1 MNRLSQH
8 SSVGKAAV
16 AVIKIAVILFM
27 IIVAVETL
35 FHVQSYFW
43 LLCGYLSSL
52 LCFAFVAIVKG
63 ADMILMNLWVTSK
76 YVFHC
81 ISKIFVGSITVAI
94 YCLKPIMVF
103 ALNGVF
109 TFLRYLIISFL
120 DWALNLRIDRR
131 SFRQL
136 FFLCGIMKMVMLWGK
151 HATKFICSNVYI
163 GVKEAKRH
171 FDSSFAVCS
180 AETWIIIR
188 KMDRLS
194 GRCKAKMM
202 AILIVVILLTFTVT
216 NASVFPSRH
225 SVLSMC
231 THLLHLTETY
241 LVSVW
246 KNMVLTMDNIR
257 VYVSMNFG
265 ALTSIKL
272 SDNICVIMEN
282 VCWFISKVFEALNSI
297 VHSFLEWMALLASYG
312 LTVLCYLLKLFS
324 VVLFSVWK
332 SIIVILDNLRMFIPK
347 LFEALNS
354 IAHRFLEW
362 LALLASYC
370 LSVSYYLLELFSVVL
385 VSVRENMVVIL
396 DNLRMFILKLFEALN
411 GIAHCFLEWMRLL
424 ASYCLNVSC
433 YLLELFSVVRVSV
446 QESMFVILDNL
457 RMFIPK
463 LFEVLNSIAHRFLE
477 WLALLASYCLSVSYY
492 LLELFSVVL
501 VSVRENMVVILDNL
515 RMFILKLF
523 EALHGIA
530 HSFLEW
536 MALLASHGLN
546 VSYYLLELFSVVL
559 VCVRESMF
567 VILDNLHMFILKFFE
582 ALNSFVHGCLE
593 YIAVSSSYCLTFS
606 SYLAELFSAV
616 LVRVWENMVVIM
628 DNLRMFVSI
637 FFDTLISIRYWE
649 NSCAILENLRWLIS
663 EIFEASNRFA
673 HGCSEWI
680 VLLVSYCSISLCY
693 LLEWF
698 SVVLVSIWEN
708 TMALIN
714 NMRMFMSIIFEVLT
728 SISYWENLCLFI
740 SKISAALTSV
750 THGCLGWIN
759 LLAPC
764 VQTVPSYLPKSFS
777 NGAINLTNYWGNFSL
792 LGVLCG
798 AVIIWRCCFRAVLR
812 KESLGGK

>member
-1 MNRLSQH
+1 M
-8 SSVGKAAV
+8 
-16 AVIKIAVILFM
+16 
-27 IIVAVETL
+27 
-35 FHVQSYFW
+35 
-43 LLCGYLSSL
+43 
-52 LCFAFVAIVKG
+52 
-63 ADMILMNLWVTSK
+63 
-76 YVFHC
+76 
-81 ISKIFVGSITVAI
+81 
-94 YCLKPIMVF
+94 
-103 ALNGVF
+103 
-109 TFLRYLIISFL
+109 
-120 DWALNLRIDRR
+120 
-131 SFRQL
+131 
-136 FFLCGIMKMVMLWGK
+136 
-151 HATKFICSNVYI
+151 FI
-163 GVKEAKRH
+163 
-171 FDSSFAVCS
+171 
-180 AETWIIIR
+180 
-188 KMDRLS
+188 
-194 GRCKAKMM
+194 
-202 AILIVVILLTFTVT
+202 
-216 NASVFPSRH
+216 P
-225 SVLSMC
+225 
-231 THLLHLTETY
+231 
-241 LVSVW
+241 
-246 KNMVLTMDNIR
+246 
-257 VYVSMNFG
+257 
-265 ALTSIKL
+265 KL
-272 SDNICVIMEN
+272 
-282 VCWFISKVFEALNSI
+282 FEALNSI
-297 VHSFLEWMALLASYG
+297 VHTFLEWMALLASYG
-312 LTVLCYLLKLFS
+312 LTVLCYLLELFS

-332 SIIVILDNLRMFIPK
+332 SMIVILDNLRMFIPK

-385 VSVRENMVVIL
+385 VSVRENTVVIL

-457 RMFIPK
+457 RIFIPK
-463 LFEVLNSIAHRFLE
+463 LFEVLHGVTHSFLE
-477 WLALLASYCLSVSYY
+477 WMALLASHGRNVSYY

-501 VSVRENMVVILDNL
+501 VS
-515 RMFILKLF
+515 
-523 EALHGIA
+523 
-530 HSFLEW
+530 
-536 MALLASHGLN
+536 
-546 VSYYLLELFSVVL
+546 
-559 VCVRESMF
+559 VRESMF

-582 ALNSFVHGCLE
+582 ALNSFAHGCLE

-637 FFDTLISIRYWE
+637 LFDTLISIRYWE

-708 TMALIN
+708 TTALIN

-750 THGCLGWIN
+750 THGCSGWIN

-777 NGAINLTNYWGNFSL
+777 NGAINLTNYWGSFSL

-812 KESLGGK
+812 KESSGGK

>member
-1 MNRLSQH
+1 MYHHLNR
-8 SSVGKAAV
+8 SSAAV

-27 IIVAVETL
+27 IIVAVETI
-35 FHVQSYFW
+35 FHLRSYFW

-63 ADMILMNLWVTSK
+63 ADMILMNVWVTSK
-76 YVFHC
+76 YVFYC

-94 YCLKPIMVF
+94 YCLKLIMVF

-120 DWALNLRIDRR
+120 DWALNLRIDWR
-131 SFRQL
+131 SFGQL
-136 FFLCGIMKMVMLWGK
+136 CFLCGIMKMVMLWGK
-151 HATKFICSNVYI
+151 HATRFICSNVSI

-188 KMDRLS
+188 KMDRLG

-216 NASVFPSRH
+216 NASVFSSRH
-225 SVLSMC
+225 SVLSTF

-246 KNMVLTMDNIR
+246 KNMVLTMDNLR

-312 LTVLCYLLKLFS
+312 LTVLCYLLELFS

-332 SIIVILDNLRMFIPK
+332 SMIVILDNLRMFIPK

-385 VSVRENMVVIL
+385 VSVRENTVVIL
-396 DNLRMFILKLFEALN
+396 DNLRMFILKLFEALD

-446 QESMFVILDNL
+446 Q
-457 RMFIPK
+457 
-463 LFEVLNSIAHRFLE
+463 
-477 WLALLASYCLSVSYY
+477 
-492 LLELFSVVL
+492 
-501 VSVRENMVVILDNL
+501 
-515 RMFILKLF
+515 
-523 EALHGIA
+523 
-530 HSFLEW
+530 
-536 MALLASHGLN
+536 N

-582 ALNSFVHGCLE
+582 ALNSFAHGCLE

-637 FFDTLISIRYWE
+637 FFDTLISIKYWE

-708 TMALIN
+708 TTALIN

-740 SKISAALTSV
+740 SKISAAFTSV

-777 NGAINLTNYWGNFSL
+777 NSAINLTNYWGSFSL

-812 KESLGGK
+812 KESSGGK

>member
-1 MNRLSQH
+1 MYHHLNR
-8 SSVGKAAV
+8 SSAAV

-27 IIVAVETL
+27 IIVAVETI
-35 FHVQSYFW
+35 FHLRSYFW

-63 ADMILMNLWVTSK
+63 ADMILMNVWVTSK
-76 YVFHC
+76 YVFYC

-94 YCLKPIMVF
+94 YCLKLIMVF

-120 DWALNLRIDRR
+120 DWALNLRIDWR
-131 SFRQL
+131 SFGQL
-136 FFLCGIMKMVMLWGK
+136 CFLCGIMKMVMLWGK
-151 HATKFICSNVYI
+151 HATRFICSNVSI

-188 KMDRLS
+188 KMDRLG

-216 NASVFPSRH
+216 NASVFSSRH
-225 SVLSMC
+225 SVLSTF

-246 KNMVLTMDNIR
+246 KNMVLTMDNLR

-272 SDNICVIMEN
+272 SDNICAIMEN

-332 SIIVILDNLRMFIPK
+332 SMIVILDNLRMFIPK

-385 VSVRENMVVIL
+385 VSVRENTVVIL
-396 DNLRMFILKLFEALN
+396 DNLRMFILKLFEALD

-446 QESMFVILDNL
+446 Q
-457 RMFIPK
+457 
-463 LFEVLNSIAHRFLE
+463 
-477 WLALLASYCLSVSYY
+477 
-492 LLELFSVVL
+492 
-501 VSVRENMVVILDNL
+501 
-515 RMFILKLF
+515 
-523 EALHGIA
+523 
-530 HSFLEW
+530 
-536 MALLASHGLN
+536 N

-582 ALNSFVHGCLE
+582 ALNSFAHGCLE

-637 FFDTLISIRYWE
+637 FFDTLISIKYWE

-708 TMALIN
+708 TTALIN

-740 SKISAALTSV
+740 SKISAAFTSV

-777 NGAINLTNYWGNFSL
+777 NGAINLTNYWGSFSL

-812 KESLGGK
+812 KESSGGK

>member
-1 MNRLSQH
+1 MYHHLNR
-8 SSVGKAAV
+8 SSAAV

-27 IIVAVETL
+27 IIVAVETI
-35 FHVQSYFW
+35 FHLRSYFW

-63 ADMILMNLWVTSK
+63 ADMILMNVWVTSK
-76 YVFHC
+76 YVFYC

-94 YCLKPIMVF
+94 YCLKLIMVF

-120 DWALNLRIDRR
+120 DWALNLRIDWR
-131 SFRQL
+131 SFGQL
-136 FFLCGIMKMVMLWGK
+136 CFLCGIMKMVMLWGK
-151 HATKFICSNVYI
+151 HATRFICSNVSI

-188 KMDRLS
+188 KMDRLG

-216 NASVFPSRH
+216 NASVFSSRH
-225 SVLSMC
+225 SVLSTF

-246 KNMVLTMDNIR
+246 KNMVLTMDNLR

-312 LTVLCYLLKLFS
+312 LTVLCYLLELFS

-332 SIIVILDNLRMFIPK
+332 SMIVILDNLRMFIPK

-385 VSVRENMVVIL
+385 VSVRENTVVIL
-396 DNLRMFILKLFEALN
+396 DNLRMFILKLFEALD

-446 QESMFVILDNL
+446 Q
-457 RMFIPK
+457 
-463 LFEVLNSIAHRFLE
+463 
-477 WLALLASYCLSVSYY
+477 
-492 LLELFSVVL
+492 
-501 VSVRENMVVILDNL
+501 
-515 RMFILKLF
+515 
-523 EALHGIA
+523 
-530 HSFLEW
+530 
-536 MALLASHGLN
+536 N

-582 ALNSFVHGCLE
+582 ALNSFAHGCLE

-606 SYLAELFSAV
+606 SYLAEFFSAV

-637 FFDTLISIRYWE
+637 FFDTLISIKYWE

-708 TMALIN
+708 TTALIN

-740 SKISAALTSV
+740 SKISAAFTSV

-777 NGAINLTNYWGNFSL
+777 NGAINLTNYWGSFSL

-812 KESLGGK
+812 KESSGGK

>member
-1 MNRLSQH
+1 MYHHLNR
-8 SSVGKAAV
+8 SSAAV

-27 IIVAVETL
+27 IIVAVETI
-35 FHVQSYFW
+35 FHLRSYFW

-52 LCFAFVAIVKG
+52 ICFAFVVIVKG
-63 ADMILMNLWVTSK
+63 ADMILMNVWVTSK

-94 YCLKPIMVF
+94 YCLKLIMVF

-120 DWALNLRIDRR
+120 DWALNLRIDWR
-131 SFRQL
+131 SFGQL
-136 FFLCGIMKMVMLWGK
+136 CFLCGIMKMVMLWGK
-151 HATKFICSNVYI
+151 HATRFICSNVSI

-188 KMDRLS
+188 KMDRLG

-216 NASVFPSRH
+216 NASVFSSRH
-225 SVLSMC
+225 SVLSTF

-246 KNMVLTMDNIR
+246 KNMVLTMDNLR

-312 LTVLCYLLKLFS
+312 LTVLCYLLELFS

-332 SIIVILDNLRMFIPK
+332 SMIVILDNLRMFIPK

-385 VSVRENMVVIL
+385 VSVRENTVVIL
-396 DNLRMFILKLFEALN
+396 DNLRMFILKLFEALD

-446 QESMFVILDNL
+446 Q
-457 RMFIPK
+457 
-463 LFEVLNSIAHRFLE
+463 
-477 WLALLASYCLSVSYY
+477 
-492 LLELFSVVL
+492 
-501 VSVRENMVVILDNL
+501 
-515 RMFILKLF
+515 
-523 EALHGIA
+523 
-530 HSFLEW
+530 
-536 MALLASHGLN
+536 N

-582 ALNSFVHGCLE
+582 ALNSFAHGCLE

-637 FFDTLISIRYWE
+637 FFDTLISIKYWE

-698 SVVLVSIWEN
+698 SFALVSIWEN
-708 TMALIN
+708 MTALID

-740 SKISAALTSV
+740 SKISAAFTSV

-777 NGAINLTNYWGNFSL
+777 NGAINLTNYWGSFSL

-812 KESLGGK
+812 KESSGGK

>member
-1 MNRLSQH
+1 MYHHLNR
-8 SSVGKAAV
+8 SSAAV

-27 IIVAVETL
+27 IIVAVETI
-35 FHVQSYFW
+35 FHLRSYFW

-63 ADMILMNLWVTSK
+63 ADMILMNVWVTSK
-76 YVFHC
+76 YVFYC

-120 DWALNLRIDRR
+120 DWALNLRIDWR
-131 SFRQL
+131 SFGQL
-136 FFLCGIMKMVMLWGK
+136 CFLCGIMKMVMLWGK

-171 FDSSFAVCS
+171 FDSSFAVCR

-246 KNMVLTMDNIR
+246 KNMVLTMDNLR

-312 LTVLCYLLKLFS
+312 LTVLCYLLELFS

-332 SIIVILDNLRMFIPK
+332 SMIVILDNLRMFIPK

-385 VSVRENMVVIL
+385 VSVRENTVVIL
-396 DNLRMFILKLFEALN
+396 DNLRMFILKLFEALD

-446 QESMFVILDNL
+446 Q
-457 RMFIPK
+457 
-463 LFEVLNSIAHRFLE
+463 
-477 WLALLASYCLSVSYY
+477 
-492 LLELFSVVL
+492 
-501 VSVRENMVVILDNL
+501 
-515 RMFILKLF
+515 
-523 EALHGIA
+523 
-530 HSFLEW
+530 
-536 MALLASHGLN
+536 N

-582 ALNSFVHGCLE
+582 ALNSFAHGCLE

-708 TMALIN
+708 TTALIN

-740 SKISAALTSV
+740 SKISAAFTSV

-798 AVIIWRCCFRAVLR
+798 AVIIWRCCFRTILR

>member
-1 MNRLSQH
+1 MYHHLNR
-8 SSVGKAAV
+8 SSAAV

-27 IIVAVETL
+27 IIVAVETI
-35 FHVQSYFW
+35 FHLRSCFW

-63 ADMILMNLWVTSK
+63 ADMILMNVWVTSK
-76 YVFHC
+76 YVFYC

-120 DWALNLRIDRR
+120 DWALNLRIDWR
-131 SFRQL
+131 SFGQL
-136 FFLCGIMKMVMLWGK
+136 CFLCGIMKMVMLWGK

-216 NASVFPSRH
+216 NASVFSSRH
-225 SVLSMC
+225 SVLSTF

-246 KNMVLTMDNIR
+246 KNMVLTMDNFR

-312 LTVLCYLLKLFS
+312 LTVLCYLLELFS

-332 SIIVILDNLRMFIPK
+332 SMIVILDNLRMFIPK

-370 LSVSYYLLELFSVVL
+370 LSVSYYLLELFSIVL
-385 VSVRENMVVIL
+385 VSVRENTVVIL
-396 DNLRMFILKLFEALN
+396 DNLRMFILKLFEALD

-446 QESMFVILDNL
+446 Q
-457 RMFIPK
+457 
-463 LFEVLNSIAHRFLE
+463 
-477 WLALLASYCLSVSYY
+477 
-492 LLELFSVVL
+492 
-501 VSVRENMVVILDNL
+501 
-515 RMFILKLF
+515 
-523 EALHGIA
+523 
-530 HSFLEW
+530 
-536 MALLASHGLN
+536 N

-582 ALNSFVHGCLE
+582 ALNSFAHGCLE

-673 HGCSEWI
+673 HSCSEWI
-680 VLLVSYCSISLCY
+680 VPLVSYCSISLCY

-708 TMALIN
+708 TTALMN

-740 SKISAALTSV
+740 SKISAAFTSV

-777 NGAINLTNYWGNFSL
+777 NGAINLTNYWGSFSL

-798 AVIIWRCCFRAVLR
+798 AVIIWRCCFRTILR

>member
-1 MNRLSQH
+1 MYHHLNR
-8 SSVGKAAV
+8 SSAAV

-27 IIVAVETL
+27 IIVAVETI
-35 FHVQSYFW
+35 FHLRSYFW

-63 ADMILMNLWVTSK
+63 ADMILMNVWVTSK
-76 YVFHC
+76 YVFYC

-94 YCLKPIMVF
+94 YCLKPIMVS

-120 DWALNLRIDRR
+120 DWALNLRIDWR
-131 SFRQL
+131 SFGQL
-136 FFLCGIMKMVMLWGK
+136 CFLCGIMKMVMLWGK
-151 HATKFICSNVYI
+151 HATRFICSNVSI

-188 KMDRLS
+188 KMDRLG

-216 NASVFPSRH
+216 NASVFSSRH
-225 SVLSMC
+225 SVLSTF

-246 KNMVLTMDNIR
+246 KNMVLTMDNLR

-312 LTVLCYLLKLFS
+312 LTLLCYQLELFS

-332 SIIVILDNLRMFIPK
+332 SMIVILDNLRMFIPK

-385 VSVRENMVVIL
+385 VSVRENTVVIL
-396 DNLRMFILKLFEALN
+396 DNLRMFILKLFEALD

-446 QESMFVILDNL
+446 Q
-457 RMFIPK
+457 
-463 LFEVLNSIAHRFLE
+463 
-477 WLALLASYCLSVSYY
+477 
-492 LLELFSVVL
+492 
-501 VSVRENMVVILDNL
+501 
-515 RMFILKLF
+515 
-523 EALHGIA
+523 
-530 HSFLEW
+530 
-536 MALLASHGLN
+536 N

-582 ALNSFVHGCLE
+582 ALNSFAHGCLE

-637 FFDTLISIRYWE
+637 FFDTLISIKYWE

-708 TMALIN
+708 TTALIN

-740 SKISAALTSV
+740 SKISAAFTSV

-777 NGAINLTNYWGNFSL
+777 NGAINLTNYWGSFSL

-812 KESLGGK
+812 KESSGGK

>member
-1 MNRLSQH
+1 MYHHLNR
-8 SSVGKAAV
+8 SSAAV

-27 IIVAVETL
+27 IIVAVETI
-35 FHVQSYFW
+35 FHLRSCFW

-63 ADMILMNLWVTSK
+63 ADMILMNVWVTSK
-76 YVFHC
+76 YVFYC

-94 YCLKPIMVF
+94 YCLKLIMVF

-120 DWALNLRIDRR
+120 DWALNLRIDWR
-131 SFRQL
+131 SFGQL
-136 FFLCGIMKMVMLWGK
+136 CFLCGIMKMVMLWGK
-151 HATKFICSNVYI
+151 HATRFICSNVSI

-188 KMDRLS
+188 KMDRLG

-216 NASVFPSRH
+216 NASVFSSRH
-225 SVLSMC
+225 SVLSTF

-246 KNMVLTMDNIR
+246 KNMVLTMDNLR

-312 LTVLCYLLKLFS
+312 LTVLCYLLELFS

-332 SIIVILDNLRMFIPK
+332 SMIVILDNLRMFIPK

-385 VSVRENMVVIL
+385 VSVRENTVVIL
-396 DNLRMFILKLFEALN
+396 DNLRMFILKLFEALD

-446 QESMFVILDNL
+446 Q
-457 RMFIPK
+457 
-463 LFEVLNSIAHRFLE
+463 
-477 WLALLASYCLSVSYY
+477 
-492 LLELFSVVL
+492 
-501 VSVRENMVVILDNL
+501 
-515 RMFILKLF
+515 
-523 EALHGIA
+523 
-530 HSFLEW
+530 
-536 MALLASHGLN
+536 N

-582 ALNSFVHGCLE
+582 ALNSFAHGCLE

-637 FFDTLISIRYWE
+637 FFDTLISIKYWE

-708 TMALIN
+708 TTALIN

-740 SKISAALTSV
+740 SKISAAFTSV

-777 NGAINLTNYWGNFSL
+777 NGAINLTNYWGSFSL

-812 KESLGGK
+812 KESSGGK

>member
-1 MNRLSQH
+1 MYHHLNR
-8 SSVGKAAV
+8 SSAAV

-27 IIVAVETL
+27 IIVAVETI
-35 FHVQSYFW
+35 FHLRSYFW

-63 ADMILMNLWVTSK
+63 ADMILMNVWVTSK
-76 YVFHC
+76 YVFYC

-94 YCLKPIMVF
+94 YCLKPIMVS

-120 DWALNLRIDRR
+120 DWALNLRIDWR
-131 SFRQL
+131 SFGQL
-136 FFLCGIMKMVMLWGK
+136 CFLCGIMKMVMLWGK
-151 HATKFICSNVYI
+151 HATRFICSNVSI

-188 KMDRLS
+188 KMDRLG

-216 NASVFPSRH
+216 NASVFSSRH
-225 SVLSMC
+225 SVLSTF

-246 KNMVLTMDNIR
+246 KNMVLTMDNLR

-272 SDNICVIMEN
+272 SDICVIMEN

-312 LTVLCYLLKLFS
+312 LTVLCYLLELFS

-332 SIIVILDNLRMFIPK
+332 SMIVILDNLRMFIPK

-385 VSVRENMVVIL
+385 VSVRENTVVIL
-396 DNLRMFILKLFEALN
+396 DNLRMFILKLFEALD

-446 QESMFVILDNL
+446 Q
-457 RMFIPK
+457 
-463 LFEVLNSIAHRFLE
+463 
-477 WLALLASYCLSVSYY
+477 
-492 LLELFSVVL
+492 
-501 VSVRENMVVILDNL
+501 
-515 RMFILKLF
+515 
-523 EALHGIA
+523 
-530 HSFLEW
+530 
-536 MALLASHGLN
+536 N

-582 ALNSFVHGCLE
+582 ALNSFAHGCLE

-628 DNLRMFVSI
+628 DNLRVFVSI
-637 FFDTLISIRYWE
+637 FFDTLISIKYWE

-708 TMALIN
+708 TTALIN

-764 VQTVPSYLPKSFS
+764 VQTVPSYLAKSFS

-798 AVIIWRCCFRAVLR
+798 AVIIWRYCFRAVLR

>member
-1 MNRLSQH
+1 MYHHLNR
-8 SSVGKAAV
+8 SSAAV

-27 IIVAVETL
+27 IIVAVETI
-35 FHVQSYFW
+35 FHLRSCFW

-120 DWALNLRIDRR
+120 DWALNLRIDWR
-131 SFRQL
+131 SFGQL
-136 FFLCGIMKMVMLWGK
+136 CFLCGIMKMVMLWGK
-151 HATKFICSNVYI
+151 HATRFICSNVSI

-188 KMDRLS
+188 KMDRLG

-216 NASVFPSRH
+216 NASVFSSRH
-225 SVLSMC
+225 SVLSTF

-246 KNMVLTMDNIR
+246 KNMVLTMDNFR

-332 SIIVILDNLRMFIPK
+332 SMIVILDNLRMFIPK

-370 LSVSYYLLELFSVVL
+370 LSVSYYLLELFSIVL
-385 VSVRENMVVIL
+385 VSVRENTVVIL
-396 DNLRMFILKLFEALN
+396 DNLRMFILKLFEALD

-446 QESMFVILDNL
+446 Q
-457 RMFIPK
+457 
-463 LFEVLNSIAHRFLE
+463 
-477 WLALLASYCLSVSYY
+477 
-492 LLELFSVVL
+492 
-501 VSVRENMVVILDNL
+501 
-515 RMFILKLF
+515 
-523 EALHGIA
+523 
-530 HSFLEW
+530 
-536 MALLASHGLN
+536 N

-582 ALNSFVHGCLE
+582 ALNSFAHGCLE

-637 FFDTLISIRYWE
+637 FFDTLISIKYWE

-663 EIFEASNRFA
+663 EIFEVSNRFA

-708 TMALIN
+708 TTALIN

-740 SKISAALTSV
+740 SKISAAFTSV

-777 NGAINLTNYWGNFSL
+777 NGAINLTNYWGSFSL

-812 KESLGGK
+812 KESSGGK

>member
-1 MNRLSQH
+1 
-8 SSVGKAAV
+8 
-16 AVIKIAVILFM
+16 
-27 IIVAVETL
+27 
-35 FHVQSYFW
+35 
-43 LLCGYLSSL
+43 
-52 LCFAFVAIVKG
+52 
-63 ADMILMNLWVTSK
+63 
-76 YVFHC
+76 
-81 ISKIFVGSITVAI
+81 
-94 YCLKPIMVF
+94 MVF

-120 DWALNLRIDRR
+120 DWALNLRIDWR
-131 SFRQL
+131 SFGQL
-136 FFLCGIMKMVMLWGK
+136 CFLCGIMKMVMLWGK
-151 HATKFICSNVYI
+151 HATRFICSNVSI

-188 KMDRLS
+188 KMDRLG

-216 NASVFPSRH
+216 NASVFSSRH
-225 SVLSMC
+225 SVLSTF

-246 KNMVLTMDNIR
+246 KNMVLTMDNLR

-332 SIIVILDNLRMFIPK
+332 SMIVILDNLRMFIPK

-396 DNLRMFILKLFEALN
+396 DNLRMFILKLFEALD

-433 YLLELFSVVRVSV
+433 
-446 QESMFVILDNL
+446 
-457 RMFIPK
+457 
-463 LFEVLNSIAHRFLE
+463 
-477 WLALLASYCLSVSYY
+477 
-492 LLELFSVVL
+492 
-501 VSVRENMVVILDNL
+501 
-515 RMFILKLF
+515 
-523 EALHGIA
+523 
-530 HSFLEW
+530 
-536 MALLASHGLN
+536 
-546 VSYYLLELFSVVL
+546 YLLELFSVVL

-582 ALNSFVHGCLE
+582 ALNSFAHGCLE

-606 SYLAELFSAV
+606 SYLAELFSAI

-637 FFDTLISIRYWE
+637 FFDTLISIKYWE

-708 TMALIN
+708 TTALIN

-740 SKISAALTSV
+740 SKISAAFTSV

-777 NGAINLTNYWGNFSL
+777 NGAINLTNYWGSFSL

>member
-1 MNRLSQH
+1 MYHHLNR
-8 SSVGKAAV
+8 SSAAV

-27 IIVAVETL
+27 IIVAVETI
-35 FHVQSYFW
+35 FHLRSYFW

-63 ADMILMNLWVTSK
+63 ADMILMNVWVTSK
-76 YVFHC
+76 YVFYC

-94 YCLKPIMVF
+94 YCLKLIMVF

-120 DWALNLRIDRR
+120 DWALNLRIDWR
-131 SFRQL
+131 SFGQL
-136 FFLCGIMKMVMLWGK
+136 CFLCGIMKMVMLWGK
-151 HATKFICSNVYI
+151 HATRFICSNVSI

-188 KMDRLS
+188 KMDRLG

-216 NASVFPSRH
+216 NASVFSSRH
-225 SVLSMC
+225 SVLSTF
-231 THLLHLTETY
+231 THLHLTETY

-246 KNMVLTMDNIR
+246 KNMVLTMDNLR

-312 LTVLCYLLKLFS
+312 LTVLCYLLELFS

-332 SIIVILDNLRMFIPK
+332 SMIVILDNLRMFIPK

-385 VSVRENMVVIL
+385 VSVRENTVVIL
-396 DNLRMFILKLFEALN
+396 DNLRMFILKLFEALD

-446 QESMFVILDNL
+446 Q
-457 RMFIPK
+457 
-463 LFEVLNSIAHRFLE
+463 
-477 WLALLASYCLSVSYY
+477 
-492 LLELFSVVL
+492 
-501 VSVRENMVVILDNL
+501 
-515 RMFILKLF
+515 
-523 EALHGIA
+523 
-530 HSFLEW
+530 
-536 MALLASHGLN
+536 N

-582 ALNSFVHGCLE
+582 ALNSFAHGCLE

-637 FFDTLISIRYWE
+637 FFDTLISIKYWE

-708 TMALIN
+708 TTALIN

-740 SKISAALTSV
+740 SKISAAFTSV

-777 NGAINLTNYWGNFSL
+777 NGAINLTNYWGSFSL

-812 KESLGGK
+812 KESSGGK

>member
-1 MNRLSQH
+1 MSGIYNHNSKRHCGSVEQNALRGKVSNAIEQAKRLFDSLCTIIWIEARNIYVKMNRLSQH

-35 FHVQSYFW
+35 FHVRSYFW

-120 DWALNLRIDRR
+120 DWALNLRIDWR
-131 SFRQL
+131 SFGQL
-136 FFLCGIMKMVMLWGK
+136 CFLCGIMKMVMLWGK
-151 HATKFICSNVYI
+151 HATRFICSNVSI

-171 FDSSFAVCS
+171 FDSSFALCS

-188 KMDRLS
+188 KMDRLG

-246 KNMVLTMDNIR
+246 KNMVLTMDNLR

-332 SIIVILDNLRMFIPK
+332 SMIVILDNLRMFIPK
-347 LFEALNS
+347 LFEA
-354 IAHRFLEW
+354 
-362 LALLASYC
+362 
-370 LSVSYYLLELFSVVL
+370 
-385 VSVRENMVVIL
+385 
-396 DNLRMFILKLFEALN
+396 
-411 GIAHCFLEWMRLL
+411 
-424 ASYCLNVSC
+424 
-433 YLLELFSVVRVSV
+433 
-446 QESMFVILDNL
+446 
-457 RMFIPK
+457 
-463 LFEVLNSIAHRFLE
+463 LNSIAHRFLE

-546 VSYYLLELFSVVL
+546 VSYCLLELFSVVL

-567 VILDNLHMFILKFFE
+567 VILDNLHMFILTFFE

-680 VLLVSYCSISLCY
+680 VPLVSYCSISLCY

-708 TMALIN
+708 TTALMN

-798 AVIIWRCCFRAVLR
+798 AVIIWRCCFRTILR

>member
-1 MNRLSQH
+1 MYHHLNR
-8 SSVGKAAV
+8 SSAAV

-27 IIVAVETL
+27 IIVAVETI
-35 FHVQSYFW
+35 FHLRSYFW

-63 ADMILMNLWVTSK
+63 ADMILMNVWVTSK
-76 YVFHC
+76 YVFYC

-94 YCLKPIMVF
+94 YCLKLIMVF

-120 DWALNLRIDRR
+120 DWALNLRIDWR
-131 SFRQL
+131 SFGQL
-136 FFLCGIMKMVMLWGK
+136 CFLCGIMKMVMLWGK
-151 HATKFICSNVYI
+151 HATRFICCNVSI

-188 KMDRLS
+188 KMDRLG

-216 NASVFPSRH
+216 NASVFSSRH
-225 SVLSMC
+225 SVLSTF

-246 KNMVLTMDNIR
+246 KNMVLTMDNLR

-312 LTVLCYLLKLFS
+312 LTVLCYLLELFS

-332 SIIVILDNLRMFIPK
+332 SMIVILDNLRMFIPK

-385 VSVRENMVVIL
+385 VSVRENTVVIL
-396 DNLRMFILKLFEALN
+396 DNLRMFILKLFEALD

-424 ASYCLNVSC
+424 TSYCLNVSC

-446 QESMFVILDNL
+446 Q
-457 RMFIPK
+457 
-463 LFEVLNSIAHRFLE
+463 
-477 WLALLASYCLSVSYY
+477 
-492 LLELFSVVL
+492 
-501 VSVRENMVVILDNL
+501 
-515 RMFILKLF
+515 
-523 EALHGIA
+523 
-530 HSFLEW
+530 
-536 MALLASHGLN
+536 N

-582 ALNSFVHGCLE
+582 ALNSFAHGCLE

-637 FFDTLISIRYWE
+637 FFDTLISIKYWE

-708 TMALIN
+708 TTALIN

-740 SKISAALTSV
+740 SKISAAFTSV

-777 NGAINLTNYWGNFSL
+777 NGAINLTNYWGSFSL

-812 KESLGGK
+812 KESSGGK

>member
-1 MNRLSQH
+1 MYHHLNR
-8 SSVGKAAV
+8 SSAAV

-27 IIVAVETL
+27 IIVAVETI
-35 FHVQSYFW
+35 FHLRSYFW

-63 ADMILMNLWVTSK
+63 ADMILMNVWVTSK
-76 YVFHC
+76 YVFYC

-94 YCLKPIMVF
+94 YCLKPIMVS

-120 DWALNLRIDRR
+120 DWALNLRIDWR
-131 SFRQL
+131 SFGQL
-136 FFLCGIMKMVMLWGK
+136 CFLCGIMKMVMLWGK
-151 HATKFICSNVYI
+151 HATRFICSNVSI

-194 GRCKAKMM
+194 GRYKAKMM

-216 NASVFPSRH
+216 NASVFSSRH
-225 SVLSMC
+225 SVLSTF

-246 KNMVLTMDNIR
+246 KNMVLTMDNLR

-312 LTVLCYLLKLFS
+312 LTVLCYLLELFL

-332 SIIVILDNLRMFIPK
+332 SMIVILDNLRMFIPK

-396 DNLRMFILKLFEALN
+396 DNLRMFILKLFKALN

-446 QESMFVILDNL
+446 Q
-457 RMFIPK
+457 
-463 LFEVLNSIAHRFLE
+463 
-477 WLALLASYCLSVSYY
+477 
-492 LLELFSVVL
+492 
-501 VSVRENMVVILDNL
+501 
-515 RMFILKLF
+515 
-523 EALHGIA
+523 
-530 HSFLEW
+530 
-536 MALLASHGLN
+536 N

-582 ALNSFVHGCLE
+582 ALNSFAHGCLE

-637 FFDTLISIRYWE
+637 FFDTLISIKYWE

-708 TMALIN
+708 TTALIN

-777 NGAINLTNYWGNFSL
+777 NGAINLTNYWGSFSL

-812 KESLGGK
+812 KESSGGK

>member
-1 MNRLSQH
+1 MSGIYNHNSKRHCGSVEQNALRGKVSNAIEQAKRLFDSLCTIIWIEARNIYVKMNRLSQH

-35 FHVQSYFW
+35 FHVRSYFW

-63 ADMILMNLWVTSK
+63 ADMILMNVWVTSK
-76 YVFHC
+76 YVFYC

-120 DWALNLRIDRR
+120 DWALNLRIDWR
-131 SFRQL
+131 SFGQL
-136 FFLCGIMKMVMLWGK
+136 CFLCGIMKMVMLWGK

-216 NASVFPSRH
+216 NASVFSSRH
-225 SVLSMC
+225 SVLSTF

-246 KNMVLTMDNIR
+246 KNMVLTMDNFR

-312 LTVLCYLLKLFS
+312 LTVLCYLLELFS

-332 SIIVILDNLRMFIPK
+332 SMIVILDNLRMFIPK

-370 LSVSYYLLELFSVVL
+370 LSVSYYLLELFSIVL
-385 VSVRENMVVIL
+385 VSVRENT
-396 DNLRMFILKLFEALN
+396 
-411 GIAHCFLEWMRLL
+411 
-424 ASYCLNVSC
+424 
-433 YLLELFSVVRVSV
+433 
-446 QESMFVILDNL
+446 
-457 RMFIPK
+457 
-463 LFEVLNSIAHRFLE
+463 
-477 WLALLASYCLSVSYY
+477 
-492 LLELFSVVL
+492 
-501 VSVRENMVVILDNL
+501 VVILDNL

-546 VSYYLLELFSVVL
+546 VSYCLLELFSVVL

-582 ALNSFVHGCLE
+582 ALNSFAHGCLE

-673 HGCSEWI
+673 HSCSEWI
-680 VLLVSYCSISLCY
+680 VPLVSYCSISLCY

-708 TMALIN
+708 TTALMN

-740 SKISAALTSV
+740 SKISAAFTSV

-777 NGAINLTNYWGNFSL
+777 NGAINLTNYWGSFSL

-798 AVIIWRCCFRAVLR
+798 AVIIWRCCFRTILR

>member
-1 MNRLSQH
+1 MYHHLDR
-8 SSVGKAAV
+8 SSAAV

-27 IIVAVETL
+27 IIVAVETI
-35 FHVQSYFW
+35 FHLRSYFW

-63 ADMILMNLWVTSK
+63 ADMILMNVWVTSK
-76 YVFHC
+76 YVFYC

-94 YCLKPIMVF
+94 YCLKLIMVF

-120 DWALNLRIDRR
+120 DWALNLRIDWR
-131 SFRQL
+131 SFGQL
-136 FFLCGIMKMVMLWGK
+136 CFLCGIMKMVMLWGK
-151 HATKFICSNVYI
+151 HATRFICSNVSI
-163 GVKEAKRH
+163 SVKEAKRH

-180 AETWIIIR
+180 TETWIIIR

-225 SVLSMC
+225 SVLSMF

-246 KNMVLTMDNIR
+246 KNMVLTMDNLR

-297 VHSFLEWMALLASYG
+297 VHTFLEWMALLTSYGLTVLCYLLELFSVVLFSVWKSMIVILDNLRMFIPKLFEALNSIVHTFLEWMALLASYG
-312 LTVLCYLLKLFS
+312 LTVLCYLLELFS

-332 SIIVILDNLRMFIPK
+332 SMIVILDNLRMFIPK

-385 VSVRENMVVIL
+385 VSVRENTVVIL

-457 RMFIPK
+457 RIFIPK
-463 LFEVLNSIAHRFLE
+463 LFEVLHGVTHSFLE
-477 WLALLASYCLSVSYY
+477 WMALLASHGRNVSYY

-501 VSVRENMVVILDNL
+501 VS
-515 RMFILKLF
+515 
-523 EALHGIA
+523 
-530 HSFLEW
+530 
-536 MALLASHGLN
+536 
-546 VSYYLLELFSVVL
+546 
-559 VCVRESMF
+559 VRESMF

-582 ALNSFVHGCLE
+582 ALNSFAHGCLE

-637 FFDTLISIRYWE
+637 LFDTLISIRYWE

-708 TMALIN
+708 TTALIN

-750 THGCLGWIN
+750 THGCSGWIN

-777 NGAINLTNYWGNFSL
+777 NGAINLTNYWGSFSL

-812 KESLGGK
+812 KESSGGK

>member
-1 MNRLSQH
+1 MSGIYSHNSKRHCGSVEQNGLRGKVSNAIEQAKRLFDSLCTIIWIEARNIYVKMNRLSQH
-8 SSVGKAAV
+8 SSAGNAAV
-16 AVIKIAVILFM
+16 VVIKIAVILFM
-27 IIVAVETL
+27 IIVAVEAIFYL
-35 FHVQSYFW
+35 RSYFW

-52 LCFAFVAIVKG
+52 ICFAFVVIVKG
-63 ADMILMNLWVTSK
+63 AEMILMKLWVTSK
-76 YVFHC
+76 YVFHG

-94 YCLKPIMVF
+94 YCLKPIMVS

-120 DWALNLRIDRR
+120 DWALNLRIDWR
-131 SFRQL
+131 SFGQL
-136 FFLCGIMKMVMLWGK
+136 CFLCGIMKMVMLWGK
-151 HATKFICSNVYI
+151 HATRFICSNVSI

-171 FDSSFAVCS
+171 FDSSFVVCS
-180 AETWIIIR
+180 TETWIIIR

-225 SVLSMC
+225 SVLSMF

-246 KNMVLTMDNIR
+246 KNMVLTMDNLR

-312 LTVLCYLLKLFS
+312 LTVLCYLLELFS

-332 SIIVILDNLRMFIPK
+332 SMIVVLDNLRMFIPK

-362 LALLASYC
+362 LASLASYC

-385 VSVRENMVVIL
+385 VSVRGNTVVIL

-411 GIAHCFLEWMRLL
+411 GIAHCFLECMRLL

-457 RMFIPK
+457 RIFIPK
-463 LFEVLNSIAHRFLE
+463 LFEV
-477 WLALLASYCLSVSYY
+477 
-492 LLELFSVVL
+492 
-501 VSVRENMVVILDNL
+501 
-515 RMFILKLF
+515 
-523 EALHGIA
+523 LHGIA

-536 MALLASHGLN
+536 MALLASHGRN

-559 VCVRESMF
+559 VSVRESMF

-582 ALNSFVHGCLE
+582 ALNSFAHGCLE

-637 FFDTLISIRYWE
+637 LFDTLISIRYWE

-708 TMALIN
+708 TTALIN

-750 THGCLGWIN
+750 THGCSGWIN